1 MRTRRP
7 FTTYRRGDPHPE
19 SGGPGYWGAY
29 PSRHAPKTMRPED
42 FRRPEQSKPH
52 PQPKPPASA
61 KTSTK
66 PKPPTKKKS
75 AAGAKESKSWV
86 KIVPHLKAKFPEGGP
101 NPNRNAS
108 FNAAKDFLADK
119 KNGLASWSTAQ

>member
-1 MRTRRP
+1 
-7 FTTYRRGDPHPE
+7 
-19 SGGPGYWGAY
+19 
-29 PSRHAPKTMRPED
+29 MRPED

-75 AAGAKESKSWV
+75 AAGAKESKSWA

-119 KNGLASWSTAQ
+119 KNGLAMLVDSTIRTGIKRHFPQWFPDDGN